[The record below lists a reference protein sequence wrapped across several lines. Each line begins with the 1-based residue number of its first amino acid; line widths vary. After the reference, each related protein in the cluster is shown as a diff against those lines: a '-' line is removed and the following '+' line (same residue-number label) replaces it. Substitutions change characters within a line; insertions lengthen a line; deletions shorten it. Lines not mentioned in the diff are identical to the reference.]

1 MQNFPD
7 LTRRD
12 VFQEVLEFLLDGKR
26 QPSPTCGPPMLSYME
41 SESESADLTTS
52 VIDLQLLDHHFYD
65 VVVPLYFER
74 RRIG

>member
-26 QPSPTCGPPMLSYME
+26 QPSPSCGPP
-41 SESESADLTTS
+41 ADLTTS

>member
-1 MQNFPD
+1 MQNFPN
-7 LTRRD
+7 LTRRL

-26 QPSPTCGPPMLSYME
+26 QTSQTLAGLGWAGLPTYGPP
-41 SESESADLTTS
+41 ADLTTS